1 MSGHI
6 ENAGKKGYC
15 FMWGMIGILLIVILL
30 IAVYQ
35 YNFKFLS

>member
-1 MSGHI
+1 MSDHI

-15 FMWGMIGILLIVILL
+15 FMWAIITILLFTILL

-35 YNFKFLS
+35 YNFKLTF